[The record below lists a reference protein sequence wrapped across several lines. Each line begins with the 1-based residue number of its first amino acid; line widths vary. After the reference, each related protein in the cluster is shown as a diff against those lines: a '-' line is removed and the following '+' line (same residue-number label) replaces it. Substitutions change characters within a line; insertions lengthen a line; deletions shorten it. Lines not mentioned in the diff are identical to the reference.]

1 MAKQT
6 AILLP
11 KQQRMLDTL
20 GEHIRLARKR
30 RGLTTSQVAE
40 RAGMGRTTLY
50 SIEKGAPGVTIG
62 NLLRVLA
69 VLGLE
74 KDLERVAQDDV
85 LGRKLAD
92 AKLLARTAK
101 STKPRK

>member
-1 MAKQT
+1 MSKKT

-11 KQQRMLDTL
+11 KQQRMLDAL
-20 GEHIRLARKR
+20 GEHIQLARKR

-40 RAGMGRTTLY
+40 RAGIGRTTLY
-50 SIEKGAPGVTIG
+50 SVEKGAPGVTIG

-69 VLGLE
+69 VLGLD

-92 AKLLARTAK
+92 AKLLSRKAK
-101 STKPRK
+101 PTKSKK

>member
-11 KQQRMLDTL
+11 KQQRMLNAL
-20 GEHIRLARKR
+20 GENIKLARKR

-40 RAGMGRTTLY
+40 RAGIGRTTLY
-50 SIEKGAPGVTIG
+50 HIEQGAPGVTLG
-62 NLLRVLA
+62 NLLRTLA
-69 VLGLE
+69 ALGLE
-74 KDLERVAQDDV
+74 RDLERVASDDT

-92 AKLLARTAK
+92 IELLTGK
-101 STKPRK
+101 SKSKP

>member
-1 MAKQT
+1 MAKQI

-11 KQQRMLDTL
+11 KQQRMLNAL
-20 GEHIRLARKR
+20 GEHIQLARKR

-40 RAGMGRTTLY
+40 RAGIGRTTLY
-50 SIEKGAPGVTIG
+50 SIEKGSPGVTIG
-62 NLLRVLA
+62 NLLHVLA
-69 VLGLE
+69 VLGLD

-92 AKLLARTAK
+92 AKLLARKAK
-101 STKPRK
+101 STKPEK